1 MRKTFALLAIA
12 ALLAWLPA
20 AQGAEPQKTFATP
33 EEAAAALAQS
43 VRAGDR
49 AAMLAVL
56 GSDAATFVTSGD
68 KVADRALARRFVE
81 SYDASHKIELA
92 GDRATLIVGTNAY
105 PFAFPIVKS
114 GERWRFDTAAGR
126 EEMLA
131 RRVGENELAAIQVLQ
146 AIVDA
151 QLEYASEDRNGN
163 GTLEYAQRLASSPGK
178 RDGLYWKTKSGEPP
192 SPLGP
197 LVASASGEGY
207 RKENTPQPFRGY
219 YYKMLKGQG
228 PEAATGQ
235 QDYVVRG
242 RAIGGFG
249 VVAWPAKYGNSGVM
263 TFIVNH
269 EGTVYE
275 RDLGPNTQAAASAMT
290 RFNPGPGWTK
300 VQAAR

>member
-1 MRKTFALLAIA
+1 M
-12 ALLAWLPA
+12 
-20 AQGAEPQKTFATP
+20 
-33 EEAAAALAQS
+33 
-43 VRAGDR
+43 
-49 AAMLAVL
+49 
-56 GSDAATFVTSGD
+56 
-68 KVADRALARRFVE
+68 
-81 SYDASHKIELA
+81 
-92 GDRATLIVGTNAY
+92 
-105 PFAFPIVKS
+105 
-114 GERWRFDTAAGR
+114 
-126 EEMLA
+126 
-131 RRVGENELAAIQVLQ
+131 
-146 AIVDA
+146 
-151 QLEYASEDRNGN
+151 
-163 GTLEYAQRLASSPGK
+163 
-178 RDGLYWKTKSGEPP
+178 
-192 SPLGP
+192 GP

-228 PEAATGQ
+228 AEAATGQ